1 MRTAAAIT
9 PRRRLIT
16 AAAGAIALVAATGA
30 CAGSTEIQQTGQKYG
45 AVNFVGKRTVAGN
58 GSASVT
64 FVAFEG
70 AGVQV
75 PNSSAQQNDQ
85 CVYASV
91 DTSTVAARGDRSA
104 GDAISIVVAG
114 VTRSLPYSAS
124 ELRYATPA
132 GAPITYAAGDIA
144 QVLVPGNGNSFP
156 AMSGS
161 VKLAEPIELGP
172 LATPTS
178 GANLTVTWNGT
189 NDATAAVILQIKYPN
204 PVTSTYA
211 NEQVYCALK
220 DDGSV
225 NIPAG
230 LLNPFLVASSKRSL
244 TLVRWRTNLVSAN
257 GANLHFTSST
267 DTTVVFP

>member
-1 MRTAAAIT
+1 
-9 PRRRLIT
+9 
-16 AAAGAIALVAATGA
+16 
-30 CAGSTEIQQTGQKYG
+30 
-45 AVNFVGKRTVAGN
+45 
-58 GSASVT
+58 VT
-64 FVAFEG
+64 
-70 AGVQV
+70 
-75 PNSSAQQNDQ
+75 
-85 CVYASV
+85 
-91 DTSTVAARGDRSA
+91 ARGDRSA

-114 VTRSLPYSAS
+114 VTRSLPYSTS
-124 ELRYATPA
+124 DQRYATPA
-132 GAPITYAAGDIA
+132 GAPITYAAGDVA
-144 QVLVPGNGNSFP
+144 QVSVPGNGNSFP
-156 AMSGS
+156 AMSGT

-172 LATPTS
+172 LNTPTS

-189 NDATAAVILQIKYPN
+189 NDASAAVILQIKYPN

-257 GANLHFTSST
+257 GANLHFTAST